1 LSSTLR
7 NLTYGAVA
15 LVALFELGVF
25 WLMLH
30 PNVPPDYRAY
40 FIDKTTTCLNQ
51 PVAGTYTLGKTIDFT
66 PPGAAAAKPIKVCG
80 WEGPVGDGN
89 HAVGT
94 SARLRFVY
102 GEPVKGALALKLRMV
117 AVKKDGQSTTQR
129 VEVDFNGTVIDT
141 VTVSADAPQDF
152 TVTVPADLAA
162 AANGRVELELRFPDA
177 VQMGDMDPD
186 NRRRS
191 IKLASAAL
199 IPT

>member
-1 LSSTLR
+1 LSKALR
-7 NLTYGAVA
+7 TLTYGLVA
-15 LVALFELGVF
+15 IVALFELGVF

-30 PNVPPDYRAY
+30 PNVSADYRAY

-66 PPGAAAAKPIKVCG
+66 PPGADDAKPVKVCG
-80 WEGPVGDGN
+80 WEGPVGDGT

-94 SARLRFVY
+94 STRLRFVY
-102 GEPVKGALALKLRMV
+102 AEPVTGGLALKLRMI
-117 AVKKDGQSTTQR
+117 AVNIGGQPTQR
-129 VEVDFNGTVIDT
+129 VEVDFNGTAIDT
-141 VTVSADAPQDF
+141 VTVTPDAPQDF

-162 AANGRVELELRFPDA
+162 TANGRVELELRFPDSVKIGA
-177 VQMGDMDPD
+177 FDPD

-191 IKLASAAL
+191 IKLVSATL

>member
-1 LSSTLR
+1 
-7 NLTYGAVA
+7 
-15 LVALFELGVF
+15 
-25 WLMLH
+25 MLH
-30 PNVPPDYRAY
+30 TDVPADYRAY

-51 PVAGTYTLGKTIDFT
+51 PVAGTYTLGTIIDFT
-66 PPGAAAAKPIKVCG
+66 PPGAASAKPIKVCG

-102 GEPVKGALALKLRMV
+102 AEPASALTLKLRMI
-117 AVKKDGQSTTQR
+117 AVKKDNQPTQR
-129 VEVDFNGTVIDT
+129 VEVDFNGTAIDT
-141 VTVSADAPQDF
+141 VTVSAEAPQDF
-152 TVTVPADLAA
+152 TVTVPAGLAA

-177 VQMGDMDPD
+177 VKMGDMDPD

-191 IKLASAAL
+191 IKLVSAAL

>member
-1 LSSTLR
+1 LSKALR
-7 NLTYGAVA
+7 TLTYGAVA
-15 LVALFELGVF
+15 IVALFELGVF

-30 PNVPPDYRAY
+30 PDVPADYRAY

-51 PVAGTYTLGKTIDFT
+51 PVAGTYTLGETIDFT
-66 PPGAAAAKPIKVCG
+66 PPGAADAKPIKVCG

-102 GEPVKGALALKLRMV
+102 AEPAPALTLKLRMI
-117 AVKKDGQSTTQR
+117 AVKKDGQPTQR
-129 VEVDFNGTVIDT
+129 VEVDFNGAAIDT
-141 VTVSADAPQDF
+141 LTVTPDAPQDF
-152 TVTVPADLAA
+152 TVAVPADLAG
-162 AANGRVELELRFPDA
+162 AANGRVEVELRFPDA

-191 IKLASAAL
+191 IKLVSAAL